1 MESEKRKKILLL
13 IAGIFT
19 PSCSYGLLLSRN
31 VLTEISEL
39 IFFTQARR
47 LIAVP
52 SIQNGKKEKKEETN
66 KNNERKE
73 GRKIKG
79 NTYKGWAL

>member
-47 LIAVP
+47 LTSIVVP
-52 SIQNGKKEKKEETN
+52 SIQNGKKERRKQTKTMKGRREE
-66 KNNERKE
+66 K
-73 GRKIKG
+73 
-79 NTYKGWAL
+79 

>member
-47 LIAVP
+47 LTSIVVP
-52 SIQNGKKEKKEETN
+52 SIQNGKKERKKERKKGGN

-73 GRKIKG
+73 EK
-79 NTYKGWAL
+79 